1 MKNGKFIALMLTG
14 AAVMVL
20 LSSLVIVIKS
30 PSATDHVKTA
40 VPAAQTSAVVSLET
54 NTIADDKE

>member
-30 PSATDHVKTA
+30 PSATDLVKTT
-40 VPAAQTSAVVSLET
+40 VPAAQTSAVVSFET

>member
-30 PSATDHVKTA
+30 PSATDLVKTTA
-40 VPAAQTSAVVSLET
+40 PAAQTSAVVSFET

>member
-1 MKNGKFIALMLTG
+1 MLTG

-30 PSATDHVKTA
+30 PSATNLVKTA
-40 VPAAQTSAVVSLET
+40 APAAQTSAVVSFET

>member
-1 MKNGKFIALMLTG
+1 MLTG

>member
-30 PSATDHVKTA
+30 PSATDLVKTA
-40 VPAAQTSAVVSLET
+40 APAAQTSAVVSLET